1 MQIRAAVVRQ
11 KSAPF
16 VVETLTLEAPRKD
29 EVLVKIV
36 GVGVCHT
43 DMVVRDQGYPVPL
56 PLVLGHEG
64 SGVVEAVGSEVKTL
78 KPGDHVVL
86 SYASCGHCGNCLKGL
101 PGYCSQFY
109 EQNFGGYRRAS
120 DPAWA

>member
-1 MQIRAAVVRQ
+1 M
-11 KSAPF
+11 
-16 VVETLTLEAPRKD
+16 
-29 EVLVKIV
+29 
-36 GVGVCHT
+36 
-43 DMVVRDQGYPVPL
+43 
-56 PLVLGHEG
+56 LGHEG

-109 EQNFGGYRRAS
+109 EQNFGGYRPDGTS
-120 DPAWA
+120 PYKGGDGGTVCGCFFN